1 MFPQAL
7 RPMKEVMR
15 TSSRPVINP
24 SLMCANQADLGGDLA
39 RLEAGGADMFHFD
52 IMDGDFVPNFTFGP
66 QILEGL
72 RPLTRLPFD
81 THLMVRRPE
90 RYIERFRLAG
100 SDVITVHAEAT
111 DHLQRTLVE
120 IRKSGA
126 KAGVALNPATPLSAI
141 RHVLDVT
148 DLVLLM
154 TVNPGFAGQPF
165 VPAVVPKIRTLARLI
180 RRHGLPIQIEVDGNL
195 GPKTIPLCLEAGA
208 EILVCGTSS
217 LFLPGQ
223 DLTAATQQLRNT
235 LA

>member
-1 MFPQAL
+1 
-7 RPMKEVMR
+7 
-15 TSSRPVINP
+15 
-24 SLMCANQADLGGDLA
+24 MCANQADLGGDLA

-100 SDVITVHAEAT
+100 SDIITVHAEAT
-111 DHLQRTLVE
+111 DHLQRTLAE

-126 KAGVALNPATPLSAI
+126 RAGVALNPATPLSAI

-180 RRHGLPIQIEVDGNL
+180 RRHGLSIQIEVDGNL
-195 GPKTIPLCLEAGA
+195 GPKTIPRCVEAGA
-208 EILVCGTSS
+208 QILVCGTSS
-217 LFLPGQ
+217 IFLPGQ
-223 DLTAATQQLRNT
+223 DLTVATQQLRAS

>member
-1 MFPQAL
+1 
-7 RPMKEVMR
+7 MR
-15 TSSRPVINP
+15 TSDHTLINP
-24 SLMCANQADLGGDLA
+24 SLMCADQANLGRDLA

-90 RYIERFRLAG
+90 RYIERFRRAG
-100 SDVITVHAEAT
+100 SDIITVHAEAT

-126 KAGVALNPATPLSAI
+126 RAGVALNPATPLSAI
-141 RHVLDVT
+141 RHVLDVS

-165 VPAVVPKIRTLARLI
+165 VPAVVPKIRALARLI
-180 RRHGLPIQIEVDGNL
+180 RRHNLPIEIEVDGNL
-195 GPKTIPLCLEAGA
+195 GPRTIPLCLEAGA
-208 EILVCGTSS
+208 DNLVCGTSS
-217 LFLPGQ
+217 IFLPGQ
-223 DLTAATQQLRNT
+223 DLTATTQQLKAS

>member
-1 MFPQAL
+1 M
-7 RPMKEVMR
+7 
-15 TSSRPVINP
+15 
-24 SLMCANQADLGGDLA
+24 MCADQANLGRDLA

-100 SDVITVHAEAT
+100 SDIISVHAEVT

-126 KAGVALNPATPLSAI
+126 RAGVVLNPATPLTAI

-148 DLVLLM
+148 DMVLLM

-165 VPAVVPKIRTLARLI
+165 VPAVLPKIRALSRLI

-195 GPKTIPLCLEAGA
+195 GPKTIPECLKAGA
-208 EILVCGTSS
+208 DILVCGTSS
-217 LFLPGQ
+217 IFLPGQ
-223 DLTAATQQLRNT
+223 DLTTTTQQLKAS